1 MRTWYIQNLEHDK
14 EPHHARR
21 HFLPKKRAPFCNVDT
36 LSSQVFSKSLLCGTY
51 FIWDCRKIDA
61 DLEQFKMHFQRDLI
75 LRSKQTTILRYF
87 SSLQTCNRS
96 LPRKLEHWADWKD
109 AKIQGLCRCLVG
121 KETAKILITGDYPVT
136 RHTAWEK
143 IFSCCRLLFR
153 NVERP
158 LITMNKNPWET
169 SEYGA
174 KLKQRYYFLSSKWF

>member
-75 LRSKQTTILRYF
+75 LRSKQTILRYF

-109 AKIQGLCRCLVG
+109 AKIQGLCRAVLL
-121 KETAKILITGDYPVT
+121 AKKQQRFWLQVITLSQGTQHEKRFSVVADYY
-136 RHTAWEK
+136 
-143 IFSCCRLLFR
+143 
-153 NVERP
+153 
-158 LITMNKNPWET
+158 
-169 SEYGA
+169 SEM
-174 KLKQRYYFLSSKWF
+174 